1 MQRTVRHHVSFLA
14 AVLAVV
20 ALTACSSLRPITSDP
35 PASAVLLFAPFSIEQ
50 FSKATFPSGE
60 YRALYEDDGGYY
72 YQAPTKIVANAL
84 FSYLY
89 DGGLYVKR
97 GATEPTDWFVIGQ
110 GGRITMGPLT
120 AIPPHQM
127 KQ

>member
-1 MQRTVRHHVSFLA
+1 MQRTFRHCVGFIG
-14 AVLAVV
+14 AVLAVIG
-20 ALTACSSLRPITSDP
+20 LTGCSSLRTISSDP
-35 PASAVLLFAPFSIEQ
+35 PASAVLLFAPFTIEQ
-50 FSKATFPSGE
+50 LSKATFPSGE
-60 YRALYEDDGGYY
+60 YRPLYEDDGGYY
-72 YQAPTKIVANAL
+72 YQAPTKIVANAV

-110 GGRITMGPLT
+110 GGRITMGQLKT
-120 AIPPHQM
+120 IPPHQM